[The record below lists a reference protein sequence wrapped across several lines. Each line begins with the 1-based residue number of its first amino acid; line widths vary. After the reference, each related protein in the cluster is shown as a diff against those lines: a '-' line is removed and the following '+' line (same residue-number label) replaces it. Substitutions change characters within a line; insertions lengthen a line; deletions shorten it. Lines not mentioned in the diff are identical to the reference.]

1 MLRSHG
7 FHYAIVVAI
16 VATALG
22 ALGIFSVERDYTI
35 KTPADA
41 RWWAVVAVAAVGY
54 GDVNP
59 VSGEGRLIALG
70 LMFVGIGVISVFT
83 ATMASWFVEGGAADR
98 RQSRRRTRLAS
109 LEHQVGEVLR
119 ELRRASHELRQPSD
133 WNPDIAAG

>member
-41 RWWAVVAVAAVGY
+41 RWWAVVAVTAVGY

-83 ATMASWFVEGGAADR
+83 ATMASWFVGEGQQTDAKAVDA
-98 RQSRRRTRLAS
+98 RLAS